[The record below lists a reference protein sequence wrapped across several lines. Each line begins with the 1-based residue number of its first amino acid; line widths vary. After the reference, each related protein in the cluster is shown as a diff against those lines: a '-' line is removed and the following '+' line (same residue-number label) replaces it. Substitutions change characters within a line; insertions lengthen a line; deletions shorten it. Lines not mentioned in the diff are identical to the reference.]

1 MGIYGSSMCAHE
13 FCCLNQKGG
22 LSEEL
27 DFSGEKRK
35 RFGWWRGEER
45 GKGNE
50 DPGGYGWY
58 LLVRSGGFGLN
69 VGLDG
74 WLVILSSGPA
84 ERAEGL

>member
-1 MGIYGSSMCAHE
+1 MCAHE

-22 LSEEL
+22 LSEEW
-27 DFSGEKRK
+27 DFSGER
-35 RFGWWRGEER
+35 R

-69 VGLDG
+69 IGLDG

-84 ERAEGL
+84 ERAEGLW